1 MKQLTILVFEYI
13 SGGGMAGEDLPASLL
28 AEGRMMLQALLG
40 ELKQIPQLRLRVT
53 VDERCDLAVDS
64 ERVELV
70 RVGPGQNVLELL
82 PELLAQAD
90 LFWPIAPETGGILTR
105 LVELARAAGV
115 ETLASDAA
123 TLTLCGDKLATYR
136 HLDAHAIPAVETYP
150 AEECPDFGGPA
161 VIKIRDGAG
170 CQDTL
175 VVEPEALPAAVAAL
189 DQPQH
194 YAIQP
199 LVTGRAI
206 SLSALFNDGKAYL
219 LTCNQQQIVLEAQRF
234 VLRGCFVNQRNGRE
248 NYYRDLLGRIAA
260 VLPGLWGYAG
270 IDLIETGESGAWVLE
285 INPRLTS
292 SYVGIGPATG
302 INVAEQV
309 LRLRQGEPIVVPTR
323 HQVVE
328 VTI

>member
-40 ELKQIPQLRLRVT
+40 ELKRIPQLRLRVT

-70 RVGPGQNVLELL
+70 RIGPGQDVLELL
-82 PELLAQAD
+82 PESLAQAD

-150 AEECPDFGGPA
+150 VNACPDMLGRS
-161 VIKIRDGAG
+161 VLKVRDGAG

-175 VVEPEALPAAVAAL
+175 VVEQGGTAAAIAELRQPENYL
-189 DQPQH
+189 
-194 YAIQP
+194 IQP
-199 LVTGRAI
+199 LLEGRAI
-206 SLSALFNDGKAYL
+206 SLSALFKGGRSWL
-219 LTCNQQQIVLEAQRF
+219 LTCNQQHIVLQQQQF
-234 VLRGCFVNQRNGRE
+234 SLRGCSVNQRNGRE
-248 NYYRDLLGRIAA
+248 NYYRDLVGRIAA
-260 VLPGLWGYAG
+260 ALPGLWGYAG